1 MQQKIPV
8 ICIQIS
14 LKNKAIK
21 IDGGEGSGDGLQCA
35 TAAVEVV
42 LAEMV
47 VFFRSMVC
55 GRVVWDV
62 RLYFLRGGVA
72 GEVPAGCVVALGREG
87 VRVFSG
93 SWEMG
98 GRG

>member
-47 VFFRSMVC
+47 VFFRSMFVVELC
-55 GRVVWDV
+55 GTCGCTSFEAALPV
-62 RLYFLRGGVA
+62 RSPLVA
-72 GEVPAGCVVALGREG
+72 WWR
-87 VRVFSG
+87 
-93 SWEMG
+93 
-98 GRG
+98 